1 MRAPT
6 RSFGGVI
13 TLAAALALTGCS
25 AIDDLVGNDEPER
38 DDAGEIVEAA
48 ELDVFSLLVGDCVN
62 SADLADTVE
71 TVPTVPCSEPHDSEA
86 FAVMDLPA
94 GDFPGND
101 AIDIAADDFCYDEF
115 TAFVGIAWDDST
127 LDYFPLTPLEEGWN
141 QLDDRQVLCFVFD
154 GEGGVV
160 GTLKDAAR

>member
-1 MRAPT
+1 MQRAP
-6 RSFGGVI
+6 RQRGV
-13 TLAAALALTGCS
+13 
-25 AIDDLVGNDEPER
+25 R
-38 DDAGEIVEAA
+38 
-48 ELDVFSLLVGDCVN
+48 GDG
-62 SADLADTVE
+62 
-71 TVPTVPCSEPHDSEA
+71 
-86 FAVMDLPA
+86 PA
-94 GDFPGND
+94 RRGLPGND